1 MTARLNQ
8 SIKHIHTKNLLV
20 NDLLSY
26 EIRKMGGKVGKWVA
40 KSGRWV
46 AKLVA
51 RLLAKA
57 ALWIR
62 IQTSLKNTKMED
74 MANTL

>member
-1 MTARLNQ
+1 
-8 SIKHIHTKNLLV
+8 
-20 NDLLSY
+20 
-26 EIRKMGGKVGKWVA
+26 MGGKVGKWMA

-57 ALWIR
+57 ALWVQ
-62 IQTSLKNTKMED
+62 IQTSLKNTKMGD